1 MSWFSLI
8 QAEKSVIHS
17 QQFFNST
24 LTGQFIGDY
33 AVKHILKSSQTYLN
47 VREAISQFFSKKL
60 YSPLD
65 KLNDEISEKLLT
77 RIIQGKTF
85 PQIFP
90 ELFTRCQCK
99 ALDPKLHENCTPSDE
114 HEHKHEGSAPE
125 GKITHLVNHIFDQF
139 LANDGNAFNSWI
151 NAFEKGEEALG
162 LIAQK
167 ALISSLKPF
176 CKKAIKASFKVLVKT
191 GIENAIDGACS
202 SGISIVTLSAIYRLA
217 LSALGCAA
225 DYCHDTPVSKIIAFM
240 EDYLPSPYKTLS
252 VLTAIHVAE
261 MGLLYWKTRGLRLT
275 HTDLNKKQFKAI
287 VLDHVKE
294 PIHHA
299 LKNKELYKIMHL
311 TFSAEKIENFVA
323 LLLNEIID
331 NHWDQLHQIRFLNL
345 PLVT

>member
-33 AVKHILKSSQTYLN
+33 AVKHILKKSQSYLHI
-47 VREAISQFFSKKL
+47 RKTISQFFSKQL

-65 KLNDEISEKLLT
+65 STNAEISEKILT

-85 PQIFP
+85 PEIFP
-90 ELFTRCQCK
+90 ELFPRCHSK
-99 ALDPKLHENCTPSDE
+99 ALDPKFPKACKSPPENDIQ
-114 HEHKHEGSAPE
+114 APE
-125 GKITHLVNHIFDQF
+125 GKMTQLINHIFDQF

-151 NAFEKGEEALG
+151 HAFEKGEEALE

-167 ALISSLKPF
+167 ALIASLKPF

-202 SGISIVTLSAIYRLA
+202 SGISILVISAIYRV
-217 LSALGCAA
+217 ALGALCSAA
-225 DYCHDTPVSKIIAFM
+225 DFCRETPMSKTLNFIQN
-240 EDYLPSPYKTLS
+240 YLPSPYKTLS
-252 VLTAIHVAE
+252 VLTGIHVAE
-261 MGLLYWKTRGLRLT
+261 MGHVFWKTKNLHLT
-275 HTDLNKKQFKAI
+275 NTDLNKKQFKLTI
-287 VLDHVKE
+287 IDLVKE
-294 PIHHA
+294 PIRHA
-299 LKNKELYKIMHL
+299 LKEKEIYKIMNL
-311 TFSAEKIENFVA
+311 TFSAEKIENFIV
-323 LLLNEIID
+323 LLINEIID